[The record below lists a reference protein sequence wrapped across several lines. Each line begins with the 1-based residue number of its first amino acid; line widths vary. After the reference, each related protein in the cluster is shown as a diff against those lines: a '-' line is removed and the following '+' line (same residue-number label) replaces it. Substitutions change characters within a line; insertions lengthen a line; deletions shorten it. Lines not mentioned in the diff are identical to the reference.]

1 MSRKIRK
8 KKSIQKRPVQVNV
21 DSKYDRFK
29 RFFKRFWI
37 ILASFISLAFTLWM
51 ADIPPRIRIDE
62 IRRTGSDPFKHEFVV
77 TNDGRLSAKHFTTK
91 IKVDLIDEHK
101 NKSESVKIDGFSPA
115 DSVEIS
121 RNQKVTFTLEKAF
134 YFNNGWKVKDAVAKI
149 FFSYT
154 TFIGLPSYSDSVCY
168 RTFPVG
174 EELVWRDVGPSSQRL
189 EK

>member
-1 MSRKIRK
+1 MSKKTRKEKR
-8 KKSIQKRPVQVNV
+8 IQRRPVQIDV
-21 DSKYDRFK
+21 DSKYDKLK

-37 ILASFISLAFTLWM
+37 ILVSFISLAFTLWM

-62 IRRTGSDPFKHEFVV
+62 IRRTVSDPFKHEFVV
-77 TNDGRLSAKHFTTK
+77 TNDGRLSAQNFTTK
-91 IKVDLIDEHK
+91 IKVDLIDKHK
-101 NKSESVKIDGFSPA
+101 NKSGSVSIEGFSPA
-115 DSVEIS
+115 DSIKIS

-134 YFNNGWKVKDAVAKI
+134 SFDKGWKVKDVVAKI
-149 FFSYT
+149 FFNYT